1 MDAAT
6 LAMFNSAT
14 KASTGKLT
22 EMARHNAAVET
33 NNAAMLAIAAR
44 KAKADKM
51 KTRYDYVKGRVGLVT
66 QFKELKGQGLSDEQ
80 IVAFIPHLKDVV
92 NMMNKD
98 LQFMNRKRSTDDSD
112 KSSNE

>member
-1 MDAAT
+1 
-6 LAMFNSAT
+6 
-14 KASTGKLT
+14 
-22 EMARHNAAVET
+22 MARHNAAVET

-51 KTRYDYVKGRVGLVT
+51 KTRYDFVKGRVGLVT

-92 NMMNKD
+92 DMMN
-98 LQFMNRKRSTDDSD
+98 QEPVFMNRKRAAEDD
-112 KSSNE
+112 EE